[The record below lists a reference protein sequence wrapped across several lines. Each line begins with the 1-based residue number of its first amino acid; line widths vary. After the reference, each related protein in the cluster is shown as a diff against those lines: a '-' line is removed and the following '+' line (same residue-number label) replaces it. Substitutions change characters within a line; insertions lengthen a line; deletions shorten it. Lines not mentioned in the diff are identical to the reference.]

1 MRGVFSSGKQ
11 SVMVTLNRKVYTTLF
26 IAAFLACAV
35 FPYIASGFWIRLV
48 TLIFLSAILAQGLN
62 IIAGFTGYAAF
73 GNMIFFGMG
82 GYTVGVL
89 MTKVQVSF
97 LPSLFISGIVGI
109 VTGILLGMLLL
120 RLKGHYF
127 ALASLGAA
135 EAMRQ
140 ILDNLTG
147 LTGGAMG
154 LTLPQM
160 AGKPAQVN
168 TNFYYIMFSLLV
180 LSFAAT
186 YWMSRRRL
194 GYALKAIKANEESA
208 DVMGIN
214 TTLYKIV
221 AWSIGGL
228 YTALAGGIY
237 AYWFTFI
244 EPATMFDVV
253 VVVKLF
259 VILLLGGSGTVMG
272 PLYGAFI
279 FEGISEIVWS
289 RFLHLHLG
297 ILGILI
303 ILIIFFIPNG
313 LIDTV
318 RRGFSLKNIRDT
330 IREQRV

>member
-1 MRGVFSSGKQ
+1 
-11 SVMVTLNRKVYTTLF
+11 MVTPSRKIYIIFL
-26 IAAFLACAV
+26 IAGLLTCLV
-35 FPYIASGFWIRLV
+35 FPYVASGFWIRLV

-62 IIAGFTGYAAF
+62 IIAGFTGYASF

-82 GYTVGVL
+82 GYAVGCL
-89 MTKVQVSF
+89 MTKAKVSF
-97 LPSLFISGIVGI
+97 LPSLLVSGVVGI
-109 VTGILLGMLLL
+109 VIAILLGMLLL
-120 RLKGHYF
+120 RLRGHYF

-140 ILDNLTG
+140 IMDNLTG

-168 TNFYYIMFSLLV
+168 TNFYYIMFTLLV
-180 LSFAAT
+180 FSFAST
-186 YWMSRRRL
+186 YWMSKRRL
-194 GYALKAIKANEESA
+194 GYALKAIKANEEAA

-289 RFLHLHLG
+289 RFLNLHLG
-297 ILGILI
+297 ILGVLI

-313 LIDTV
+313 LIETL
-318 RRGFSLKNIRDT
+318 RRGFSIKNIRDT
-330 IREQRV
+330 IREQKV

>member
-1 MRGVFSSGKQ
+1 MRDSVFSGMQ

-97 LPSLFISGIVGI
+97 LPSLFVSGIVGI

-140 ILDNLTG
+140 IMDNLTG

-214 TTLYKIV
+214 TTIYKIV

-289 RFLHLHLG
+289 RFLNLHLG

>member
-1 MRGVFSSGKQ
+1 
-11 SVMVTLNRKVYTTLF
+11 MVTLNRKVYTTLF

-89 MTKVQVSF
+89 MTKAQVSF
-97 LPSLFISGIVGI
+97 LPSLFVSGIVGI
-109 VTGILLGMLLL
+109 VIGILLGMLLL

-289 RFLHLHLG
+289 RFLNLHLG

>member
-1 MRGVFSSGKQ
+1 MRDSVFSGMQ

-89 MTKVQVSF
+89 MTKAQVSF
-97 LPSLFISGIVGI
+97 LPSLFVSGIVGI
-109 VTGILLGMLLL
+109 VIGILLGMLLL

-168 TNFYYIMFSLLV
+168 TNFYYVMFSLLV

-289 RFLHLHLG
+289 RFLNLHLG

>member
-1 MRGVFSSGKQ
+1 
-11 SVMVTLNRKVYTTLF
+11 MVTLSKKAYIILLM
-26 IAAFLACAV
+26 AALLACLV
-35 FPYIASGFWIRLV
+35 FPYVASGFWIRLV

-82 GYTVGVL
+82 GYTVGCL
-89 MTKVQVSF
+89 MTKAKVAF
-97 LPSLFISGIVGI
+97 LPSLLVSGVVGI
-109 VTGILLGMLLL
+109 VIAILLGMLLL
-120 RLKGHYF
+120 RLRGHYF

-140 ILDNLTG
+140 IMDNLTG

-168 TNFYYIMFSLLV
+168 TNFYYIMFTLLV
-180 LSFAAT
+180 FSFAAT
-186 YWMSRRRL
+186 YWMTKRRL
-194 GYALKAIKANEESA
+194 GYALKAIKANEEAA
-208 DVMGIN
+208 DVMGIH

-228 YTALAGGIY
+228 YTALAGGVY

-289 RFLHLHLG
+289 RFLNLHLG

-313 LIDTV
+313 LIETL
-318 RRGFSLKNIRDT
+318 RRGFSIKNIRDT
-330 IREQRV
+330 IREQKV

>member
-1 MRGVFSSGKQ
+1 
-11 SVMVTLNRKVYTTLF
+11 
-26 IAAFLACAV
+26 
-35 FPYIASGFWIRLV
+35 
-48 TLIFLSAILAQGLN
+48 
-62 IIAGFTGYAAF
+62 
-73 GNMIFFGMG
+73 MIFFGMG
-82 GYTVGVL
+82 GYTVGYL
-89 MTKVQVSF
+89 MTKAKISF
-97 LPSLFISGIVGI
+97 FPSLFASGVVGVVI
-109 VTGILLGMLLL
+109 AILLGMLLL

-140 ILDNLTG
+140 IMDNLTG

-168 TNFYYIMFSLLV
+168 ANFYYIMFALLV
-180 LSFAAT
+180 FSFSAT

-194 GYALKAIKANEESA
+194 GYALKAIKANEEAA

-214 TTLYKIV
+214 TTFYKIV

-289 RFLHLHLG
+289 RFLNFHLG
-297 ILGILI
+297 ILGVLI

-313 LIDTV
+313 LIDTL

-330 IREQRV
+330 IREQKV

>member
-1 MRGVFSSGKQ
+1 
-11 SVMVTLNRKVYTTLF
+11 MVTLNRKVYTTLF

-89 MTKVQVSF
+89 MTKAQVSF
-97 LPSLFISGIVGI
+97 LPSLFVSGIVGI
-109 VTGILLGMLLL
+109 VIGILLGMLLL

>member
-1 MRGVFSSGKQ
+1 MRDSVFSGMQ

-89 MTKVQVSF
+89 MTKAQVSF
-97 LPSLFISGIVGI
+97 LPSLFVSGIVGI
-109 VTGILLGMLLL
+109 VIGILLGMLLL

-289 RFLHLHLG
+289 RFLNLHLG

>member
-1 MRGVFSSGKQ
+1 
-11 SVMVTLNRKVYTTLF
+11 MVTLNRKVYTTLF

-97 LPSLFISGIVGI
+97 LPSLFVSGIVGI

>member
-1 MRGVFSSGKQ
+1 
-11 SVMVTLNRKVYTTLF
+11 MVILNRKVYTTLF

-89 MTKVQVSF
+89 MTKVKISF
-97 LPSLFISGIVGI
+97 LPSLFVSGIVGI
-109 VTGILLGMLLL
+109 VIGILLGMLLL

-289 RFLHLHLG
+289 RFLNLHLG

>member
-1 MRGVFSSGKQ
+1 
-11 SVMVTLNRKVYTTLF
+11 
-26 IAAFLACAV
+26 
-35 FPYIASGFWIRLV
+35 
-48 TLIFLSAILAQGLN
+48 
-62 IIAGFTGYAAF
+62 
-73 GNMIFFGMG
+73 
-82 GYTVGVL
+82 
-89 MTKVQVSF
+89 
-97 LPSLFISGIVGI
+97 
-109 VTGILLGMLLL
+109 
-120 RLKGHYF
+120 
-127 ALASLGAA
+127 
-135 EAMRQ
+135 
-140 ILDNLTG
+140 
-147 LTGGAMG
+147 
-154 LTLPQM
+154 
-160 AGKPAQVN
+160 
-168 TNFYYIMFSLLV
+168 
-180 LSFAAT
+180 
-186 YWMSRRRL
+186 MSRRRL

-289 RFLHLHLG
+289 RFLNLHLG

>member
-1 MRGVFSSGKQ
+1 
-11 SVMVTLNRKVYTTLF
+11 MVTLNRKVYTTLF

-89 MTKVQVSF
+89 MTKAQVSF
-97 LPSLFISGIVGI
+97 LPSLFVSGIVGI
-109 VTGILLGMLLL
+109 VIGILLGMLLL

-140 ILDNLTG
+140 IMDNLTG

-221 AWSIGGL
+221 AWSVGGL

-289 RFLHLHLG
+289 RFLNLHLG

>member
-1 MRGVFSSGKQ
+1 
-11 SVMVTLNRKVYTTLF
+11 MVTLNRKVYTTLF

-89 MTKVQVSF
+89 MTKAQVSF
-97 LPSLFISGIVGI
+97 LPSLFVSGIVGI
-109 VTGILLGMLLL
+109 VIGILLGMLLL

-140 ILDNLTG
+140 IMDNLTG

-289 RFLHLHLG
+289 RFLNLHLG

-318 RRGFSLKNIRDT
+318 RRGFSFKNIRDT
-330 IREQRV
+330 IREQKV